1 MEHQVVATIFTIV
14 CIVGGLFV
22 MILASKGEEIK
33 AKLTPK
39 QEAAFEIVPIT
50 SEIIEDQIDRV
61 MMGQPDHPAIAAR
74 KAQAS

>member
-1 MEHQVVATIFTIV
+1 MEHQVAATIFTFV

-22 MILASKGEEIK
+22 MILASKGEEVK

-39 QEAAFEIVPIT
+39 QEESYEIT

-61 MMGQPDHPAIAAR
+61 MEGLPDHPAVAAR